1 MASTAAH
8 AREKPTSGP
17 RSIRVPGILLGVG
30 LGGFVDGILLHQLLQ
45 WHHMLTSTDTAR
57 IGVKYYPADTVTGL
71 EMNTVWDGIFHT
83 VCWLAVLSGLA
94 VLHARVTHHR
104 RRVWASRVLWGWVL
118 VGWGLFNL
126 VEGVVDHQILGIHH
140 VRGGPDAFWWD
151 MGFLALGALLVA
163 IGLLVRRGARPLAPG
178 TDEAPRNPEGPRDP
192 GRYAP

>member
-8 AREKPTSGP
+8 AREKPTTDP
-17 RSIRVPGILLGVG
+17 RSIRLPGILLGVG

-94 VLHARVTHHR
+94 VLYARVTHHR

-140 VRGGPDAFWWD
+140 VRGGPNEFWWD

-163 IGLLVRRGARPLAPG
+163 VGLLVRRGARPLDPG
-178 TDEAPRNPEGPRDP
+178 TDEAPRNPDGPRDP
-192 GRYAP
+192 GRSA

>member
-8 AREKPTSGP
+8 AREKPTTDP
-17 RSIRVPGILLGVG
+17 RSIRLPGILLGVG

-94 VLHARVTHHR
+94 VLYARVTHHR

-140 VRGGPDAFWWD
+140 VRGGPNEFWWD

-163 IGLLVRRGARPLAPG
+163 VGLLVRRGARPSTPVR
-178 TDEAPRNPEGPRDP
+178 TRPPEPRRS
-192 GRYAP
+192 A